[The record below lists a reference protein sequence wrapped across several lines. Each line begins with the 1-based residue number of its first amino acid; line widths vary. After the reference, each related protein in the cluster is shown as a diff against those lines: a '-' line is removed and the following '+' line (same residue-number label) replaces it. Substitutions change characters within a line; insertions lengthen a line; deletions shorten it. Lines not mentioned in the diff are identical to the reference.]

1 MRIVR
6 AAQRTMELLQTFFSV
21 ERGVRQVDPLSSY
34 LFTVAAETLAIAIRQ
49 NQEIKEKFS
58 GGNKVLTKLSSFC
71 ILKNILGLKINCRK
85 TEGLCI
91 ELTKENKTKPL
102 GMIPESLLH
111 GW

>member
-49 NQEIKEKFS
+49 NQEIKGEIFGRKQSSYKVVKF
-58 GGNKVLTKLSSFC
+58 LYF
-71 ILKNILGLKINCRK
+71 
-85 TEGLCI
+85 
-91 ELTKENKTKPL
+91 
-102 GMIPESLLH
+102 
-111 GW
+111 

>member
-49 NQEIKEKFS
+49 NQEIKGEIFGRKQSSYKVVKF
-58 GGNKVLTKLSSFC
+58 LYF
-71 ILKNILGLKINCRK
+71 
-85 TEGLCI
+85 
-91 ELTKENKTKPL
+91 KEHFR
-102 GMIPESLLH
+102 S
-111 GW
+111 